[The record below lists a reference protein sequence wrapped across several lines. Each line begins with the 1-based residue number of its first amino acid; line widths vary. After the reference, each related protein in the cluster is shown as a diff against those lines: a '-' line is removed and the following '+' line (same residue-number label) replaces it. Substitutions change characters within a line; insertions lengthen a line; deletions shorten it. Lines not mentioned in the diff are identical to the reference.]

1 MKLKATNYLIILAT
15 LLVSTSMF
23 SQLKVSKLFNNHM
36 VIQRNHKINIW
47 GSNNEMKTVSILFN
61 NKSYK
66 TKTDSKGDW
75 KIDLPE
81 MKEGGPYEMTIKSG
95 KESIIISDILIGDV
109 WICSGQSN
117 MEWPVK
123 TSNNAIV
130 EIASA
135 NDSNIRH
142 FKVPLSSANAPES
155 ELAGGIWNITNSK
168 NVGDFTA
175 VGYFFAKNLR
185 ATNNKVPI
193 GLINTSW
200 GGSRI
205 EPWMNAE
212 VLGIENAKDFF
223 DQVQEKSDEEFMK
236 QVAVYKKV
244 FPQLTEED
252 QGFINNEPLWAK
264 TDLDISDWIQINVP
278 SMWENEGF
286 EGLDGFAWY
295 RTSFELTEQEA
306 KNNITLG
313 LGKIDDTDYVWVNGN
328 KVGETI
334 QEYNSTRVYKVDS
347 KNLKAGINTIAVRVD
362 DTGGGGG
369 IYGESKDLFLK
380 SSNGTISLAKKWS
393 FKVGSYRKPFMG
405 VNQIST
411 LLYNKMIYPLLNF
424 PIKGAIWYQGESN
437 ANTFEEATEYSELF
451 PSMIQQWR
459 KDWNIGNFPF
469 LWVQLANYMQPQ
481 EPSVE
486 SNWAVLRESQSK
498 TLKVAN
504 TGEAVIIELG
514 EAGDIH
520 PKNKQDVGYR
530 LALAAKKIVYNQD
543 IVYSG
548 PRFKSQE
555 IKDSKIVVSFN
566 HLGTGLKTTDK
577 YGYVKGF
584 TIAGFDKKFVW
595 AKATIENN
603 KVIIWNAA
611 VNNPKYVRYAW
622 ADNPDDANLYNNENL
637 PACPFRTDN

>member
-530 LALAAKKIVYNQD
+530 LALAAKKIAYNQD

>member
-1 MKLKATNYLIILAT
+1 MKFKATKLLLVLIT

-36 VIQRNHKINIW
+36 VIQRNHDINVWGEHKKGKKI
-47 GSNNEMKTVSILFN
+47 TVKFN

-66 TKTDSKGDW
+66 TKSNSKGAW
-75 KIDLPE
+75 KVTLPK
-81 MKEGGPYEMTIKSG
+81 MKEGGPLEMTIKSG
-95 KESIIISDILIGDV
+95 KETIIINDILIGDV

-117 MEWPVK
+117 MEWIVK
-123 TSNNAIV
+123 NSNNAIA
-130 EIASA
+130 EIENA
-135 NDSNIRH
+135 NDLNIRH
-142 FKVPLSSANAPES
+142 FKVPLSSANSPEK
-155 ELAGGIWNITNSK
+155 ELAGGEWNIGNPE

-185 ATNNKVPI
+185 ASNSNVPI

-205 EPWMNAE
+205 EPWMSAE
-212 VLGIENAKDFF
+212 VLGIKNAKDFF
-223 DQVQEKSDEEFMK
+223 DNVQKKSDTEFMK
-236 QVAVYKKV
+236 QVDVYKKV
-244 FPQLTEED
+244 FPNLTEED
-252 QGFINNEPLWAK
+252 QGFVNNEPIWAK
-264 TDLDISDWIQINVP
+264 ENLDESDWIQIKVP
-278 SMWENEGF
+278 AMWEYEGF

-295 RTSFELTEQEA
+295 RTTINLTEDEA
-306 KNNITLG
+306 ANKITLG
-313 LGKIDDTDYVWVNGN
+313 LGKIDDSDYVWINGN

-334 QEYNSTRVYKVDS
+334 QEYSSTRVYEVDA
-347 KNLKAGINTIAVRVD
+347 KNLKQGINTIAIRVD

-369 IYGESKDLFLK
+369 IYGDATDLFVK
-380 SSNGTISLAKKWS
+380 TSKRTSSLAKNWS
-393 FKVGSYRKPFMG
+393 FKVGSYRKPYMG

-437 ANTFEEATEYSELF
+437 ANSLEEAKKYSELF
-451 PSMIQQWR
+451 PTMIKQWR
-459 KDWNIGNFPF
+459 KDWKIGDFPF
-469 LWVQLANYMQPQ
+469 LWVQLANYMEPQ

-498 TLKVAN
+498 TLQLSN

-530 LALAAKKIVYNQD
+530 LSLAARKTAYNQN

-548 PRFKSQE
+548 PTFKSQE
-555 IKDSKIVVSFN
+555 IKDNKIVVSFN
-566 HLGTGLKTTDK
+566 NIGSGLQTKDK

-584 TIAGFDKKFVW
+584 SIAGADKKFIW

-603 KVIIWNAA
+603 NVIVWNETIEK
-611 VNNPKYVRYAW
+611 PLYVRYAW
-622 ADNPDDANLYNNENL
+622 ADNPDDANLYNKENL
-637 PACPFRTDN
+637 PTTPFRTDN

>member
-486 SNWAVLRESQSK
+486 SNWAVFRESQSK

-530 LALAAKKIVYNQD
+530 LALAAKKIAYNQD